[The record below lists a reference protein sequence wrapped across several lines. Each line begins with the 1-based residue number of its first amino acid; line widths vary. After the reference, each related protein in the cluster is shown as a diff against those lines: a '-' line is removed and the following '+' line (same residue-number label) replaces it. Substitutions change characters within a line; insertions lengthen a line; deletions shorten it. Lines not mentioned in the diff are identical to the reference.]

1 MNASTN
7 ATSPKSIKP
16 SRSRTDRK
24 EVTRHR
30 ILIAAL
36 QLVEEGRSP
45 NELGLREVAR
55 AAEMAAP
62 SIYNHFADMDELGIA
77 LVDEC
82 LTRLRSIA
90 RSARKLMT
98 NEDLEQA
105 LKLLLQQFLLYVNE
119 FESVLRLLIMQWFN
133 PNQEYRKTIR
143 REMSIMRKDLAE
155 NMKQSV
161 ATKSVGRGEFALES
175 DAIFS
180 LLITYILN
188 VMDMDKSKRQKR
200 LKILEQ
206 QVLMIVIGSRFF
218 NANLH
223 ANMSITD

>member
-1 MNASTN
+1 MSISKAERASKIN
-7 ATSPKSIKP
+7 KP

-24 EVTRHR
+24 EATRQR
-30 ILIAAL
+30 ILMAAL
-36 QLVEEGRSP
+36 QLVEDGRSP

-55 AAEMAAP
+55 ATEIAAP

-82 LTRLRSIA
+82 LARLRSVV
-90 RSARKLMT
+90 RSARKQMES
-98 NEDLEQA
+98 EDLEQA
-105 LKLLLQQFLLYVNE
+105 LKLLLQHFLLYVNE
-119 FESVLRLLIMQWFN
+119 FESVLRLLIIQWFN

-143 REMSIMRKDLAE
+143 REMSIMRQDLAE
-155 NMKQSV
+155 NMKQSAV
-161 ATKSVGRGEFALES
+161 TKGIDRNDFSLES

-188 VMDMDKSKRQKR
+188 VLDMDKPKRQKR

-206 QVLMIVIGSRFF
+206 QVLMVVTGRRFL
-218 NANLH
+218 NATKSSKKYN
-223 ANMSITD
+223 S